1 MRKVWLTVILLI
13 GLTASPAEAFQTEVD
28 PQELHDKKIATIQ
41 EIRRERVEELEAA
54 ERSVSVS
61 LPTPQRTVG
70 AIDWD
75 AIAACESGGDWH
87 INTGNG
93 YYGGLQFA
101 QETWEGG
108 GGLSYAPR
116 ADLATREQQIAV
128 ANAVGISHW
137 KMSKC
142 V

>member
-1 MRKVWLTVILLI
+1 M
-13 GLTASPAEAFQTEVD
+13 
-28 PQELHDKKIATIQ
+28 ATIQ
-41 EIRRERVEELEAA
+41 EIRRERAEDTETT
-54 ERSVSVS
+54 ERSVSV
-61 LPTPQRTVG
+61 PIPAPAPAVG
-70 AIDWD
+70 TTSWD
-75 AIAACESGGDWH
+75 RIAECESGGDWH

-93 YYGGLQFA
+93 YYGGLHFA

-137 KMSKC
+137 QMSSC
-142 V
+142 A

>member
-1 MRKVWLTVILLI
+1 MRKVWPTIILLI
-13 GLTASPAEAFQTEVD
+13 GLTASPAAAFQTEAD
-28 PQELHDKKIATIQ
+28 PQEVHDKKMATIQ
-41 EIRRERVEELEAA
+41 EIRRERAEDAEAA
-54 ERSVSVS
+54 ERSVPVS
-61 LPTPQRTVG
+61 MPASRTS
-70 AIDWD
+70 WD

-128 ANAVGISHW
+128 AEVVGISHW
-137 KMSKC
+137 KMSSC
-142 V
+142 A